1 VSASLLASASFSVEI
16 EKKGQNCDKKQEQE
30 VRNNDSKKVITFSSA
45 GILTVPNELGSDA
58 NKLFDHGLSKKN
70 KERETS
76 VWKKNEGVK
85 KKQIE
90 EI

>member
-1 VSASLLASASFSVEI
+1 LASASFSVEI
-16 EKKGQNCDKKQEQE
+16 KKKGQKLRQTTGARSQKQQQQ
-30 VRNNDSKKVITFSSA
+30 KKVITFSSA

-58 NKLFDHGLSKKN
+58 NKLFNHGLSKKN

-76 VWKKNEGVK
+76 VWKKNEGI